1 MSGGV
6 WAKKLPLK
14 MQNRLIFD
22 RFIVSSFFV
31 WFGPSCSGRVFD
43 SSHVGPLHQQNNPLS
58 YASLVDAVISYHD
71 ISYDPTLQHIEI
83 DGKMNDKGFYHH
95 YSTGRNRPTVHCYQV

>member
-83 DGKMNDKGFYHH
+83 DGKMNDKSFYHH